1 MRALSR
7 PETSSCSGCRNL
19 FLVNEL
25 GRLCQ
30 PNGPAKPV
38 SNAYNHGVVLNF
50 LRSRFPAAG
59 LAATVVLLA
68 VVSIVQAHGQTMA
81 DGSGGPSASIG
92 GGRILL
98 VLPFDNLADQA
109 SDQATNQSPPA
120 VPAAQTP
127 GQVKAP
133 INPDPATLDWIR
145 EAAPEILNSRFSSA
159 GFLPL
164 TREDRLYALDHLGL
178 PETFEPSRA
187 TALRIAETLDANY
200 ILIGNYRVTG
210 GTLTL
215 QARIVD
221 VSKLRLSDPITES
234 GELSQLIPLLNSLAW
249 QLTRKLDPS
258 FGVAEETFRAAG
270 SKVRLDA
277 FEQYIRGLTERDTDE
292 RLRHL
297 KKATDLSPDFTAAW
311 IATGKLQFANQQYE
325 QAAVSFSKVTR
336 PSGSP
341 DPITLEAAF
350 YRGLSLIFSGNYPR
364 AEEAFAAVAR
374 VLPLP
379 EVVNNEAV
387 ANSRRVH
394 DATAAIALFR
404 QAEAADPTDS
414 DYHFNLAV
422 SLHRHGDKAEAL
434 TELAQSLKLR
444 PNDSEAKALEEAWKT
459 DKSQPQSQSQAQS
472 QSDGVMASQPEPLE
486 RIKRTYNGA
495 AFRQASL
502 MLDQVETARLAALPG
517 PERAAKLSASARAK
531 LDRGLLLEAES
542 GYQAALAADDH
553 SAQAHAGLAEV
564 RERAGDIDAARK
576 EAQAALDRQPN
587 LDAYLVLARLDLA
600 ANHLPEAQKEAE
612 AATKLD
618 GANRA
623 AKDLRKVID
632 TRIDDHSASD
642 GKAAAST
649 KP

>member
-1 MRALSR
+1 MTFFAQFRARRKFRVSLLLLGSFVALIF
-7 PETSSCSGCRNL
+7 PEATLAQTPASPSPSPSSSVASSDL
-19 FLVNEL
+19 
-25 GRLCQ
+25 
-30 PNGPAKPV
+30 AD
-38 SNAYNHGVVLNF
+38 S
-50 LRSRFPAAG
+50 AG
-59 LAATVVLLA
+59 
-68 VVSIVQAHGQTMA
+68 Q
-81 DGSGGPSASIG
+81 
-92 GGRILL
+92 GRILL
-98 VLPFDNLADQA
+98 VLPFDNQTDQA
-109 SDQATNQSPPA
+109 APPTTAQSATSPTKLAPA
-120 VPAAQTP
+120 
-127 GQVKAP
+127 
-133 INPDPATLDWIR
+133 NLDPTNLDWIR
-145 EAAPEILNSRFSSA
+145 EAAPEILNNRFTSA

-187 TALRIAETLDANY
+187 TALRIAQTLDANY
-200 ILIGNYRVTG
+200 ILIGSYRVSG
-210 GTLTL
+210 STLTL

-221 VSKLRLSDPITES
+221 VSKLRLSDPITET

-249 QLTRKLDPS
+249 QLTRKLDPG

-270 SKVRLDA
+270 SKLRLDA
-277 FEQYIRGLTERDTDE
+277 FEQYIRGLTERTTEE
-292 RLRHL
+292 RLGHL

-311 IATGKLQFANQQYE
+311 LATAKLQFASQQYE
-325 QAAVSFSKVTR
+325 EAAVSFSRVTKSD
-336 PSGSP
+336 PSA
-341 DPITLEAAF
+341 LEAAF
-350 YRGLSLIFSGNYPR
+350 YRGLSLMFSGNYPR

-387 ANSRRVH
+387 AMSRRGH
-394 DATAAIALFR
+394 DAIALFR
-404 QAEAADPTDS
+404 QAEAADPTDA
-414 DYHFNLAV
+414 DYHFNLSV

-444 PNDSEAKALEEAWKT
+444 PNDSESKALEEAWKT
-459 DKSQPQSQSQAQS
+459 EKPQTDKP
-472 QSDGVMASQPEPLE
+472 QSDGVMASRPEPLE

-495 AFRQASL
+495 AFRQAAL
-502 MLDQVETARLAALPG
+502 MLDQVEAARLAALPG
-517 PERAAKLSASARAK
+517 PERAARLSTSAREK
-531 LDRGLLLEAES
+531 LDRGLLLEAER

-618 GANRA
+618 STNRA
-623 AKDLRKVID
+623 AKDLRKTID
-632 TRIDDHSASD
+632 ARIDSHSASD
-642 GKAAAST
+642 VKPSTTQT